1 MSIFTRLRHLL
12 GGQKELSPEDLA
24 REEELKK
31 IIENVCFNNVN
42 EFFDFKVEI

>member
-1 MSIFTRLRHLL
+1 MLCSYL
-12 GGQKELSPEDLA
+12 GSLVERGEYFSG
-24 REEELKK
+24 EEELKK